1 MAMVERF
8 EDLRCWQEAR
18 YLVKIVYEMTAK
30 GEVSRDFGFKDQI
43 RRAALSVMSNIAEGF
58 GRMSRRESIRFYE
71 ISSASA
77 NEVSSISYAAKD
89 LGYWTDQ
96 EVETLHQSI
105 MKIRAM
111 NRKLIKYLLSRN
123 KT

>member
-1 MAMVERF
+1 MVERF